1 MSRNRSHLPH
11 TRRRHNRPHRHSC
24 LFQPKTKIGWCKCL
38 LLIWKHR
45 LWSSCLLVVELKRSE
60 VFPRLWELSFLH
72 PLSNKPES
80 WLLNGRQARKRCV
93 QASQN
98 VKLYQWTNALF
109 AYIRSNLWSSL
120 KSQDDYWPMS
130 RYLFTRGTLPKP
142 PWWLWYWRGST
153 QPYNFFNVFQ
163 ILKIIHLDISSTTE
177 LVKIF

>member
-1 MSRNRSHLPH
+1 MQMFTSDL
-11 TRRRHNRPHRHSC
+11 
-24 LFQPKTKIGWCKCL
+24 KT
-38 LLIWKHR
+38 
-45 LWSSCLLVVELKRSE
+45 SVVELLPLGSRAQAQRGLPAPLRTLPPPSPLQTNLR
-60 VFPRLWELSFLH
+60 VGCLMVDRLE
-72 PLSNKPES
+72 K
-80 WLLNGRQARKRCV
+80 GV
-93 QASQN
+93 QGSQN

-153 QPYNFFNVFQ
+153 QPYNFFNIFQ
-163 ILKIIHLDISSTTE
+163 ILKIIHLDISSTTK